1 MNSHIPNLISITRLL
16 SCALFFII
24 GSNKVLFSIILT
36 LLIGLSDFFDG
47 YVARKYKIQSIRGA
61 KLDTIAD
68 MVYFISV
75 FVYFCIY
82 KTNLIMQYTYIL
94 IITIVCKLL
103 PLIISLIKNRKI
115 ISIHTIMNKISG
127 CMVIVGIIVII
138 LFDATVMVKI
148 ISCIVISASIEESFI
163 LLLTTNPDVNAKS
176 IFCIKNAED

>member
-24 GSNKVLFSIILT
+24 GSNKVLFSIIT
-36 LLIGLSDFFDG
+36 ILIGLSDFLDG
-47 YVARKYKIQSIRGA
+47 YIARKYKIQSIRGA
-61 KLDTIAD
+61 KLDSIAD

-75 FVYFCIY
+75 FIYFCIY
-82 KTNLIMQYTYIL
+82 KTNLIMQYKYIL

-103 PLIISLIKNRKI
+103 PLIISLVKNRKI

-138 LFDATVMVKI
+138 LFDVTVMVKI
-148 ISCIVISASIEESFI
+148 ITCIVISASIEESLI